1 VRVQDRGVDP
11 LGHAGAG
18 LAWRAGTMRIDASGP
33 RDDPNQDDDRDG
45 ARTGR
50 SAAAIGR
57 GVRDHLTYTLG
68 LPREA
73 ASRNDAFLALAL
85 TIRDRLLARAIEG
98 QRAHPAGSTR
108 MVCYL
113 SAEFLL
119 GPQLAC
125 NLAALEL
132 TEAARDA
139 MASEGI
145 DLEELVDHEEEPGLG
160 GGGLG
165 RLAACLLESLATLGV
180 PCVGYGIRYEFGIF
194 DQRIRDGAQLE
205 IADKWL
211 ALGNPWELA
220 RPETTYEVAFGGRT
234 EIVVE
239 PDGRESTRWIPT
251 RRVRGVAVDT
261 PIAGHHA
268 PLAGV
273 LRLWRAEACEA
284 FDLAAF
290 QQGDYYRAVEQKVVS
305 ETITKILYPNDE
317 GVPGKRLRLE
327 QQHFFVTCSLRDM
340 IREHLRHHPDVRG
353 FDRHFA
359 VQLNDTHPALAVAEL
374 MRLLVDEHRLGWD
387 EAWSITEGT
396 LAYTNHTRMPEAL
409 ERWPVDLFAEL
420 LPRHLEIVREIDRR
434 LLATV
439 RARFP
444 GDEGRAARM
453 AIVSSDA
460 EPTVRMAHLAVVG
473 CRAVNGVSRLHG
485 ALLREAVLPDFAAL
499 WPHKFASVTNGVS
512 PRRFVRVAN
521 PRLARWITD
530 ALGTDR
536 WAADLERLHAL
547 EPLAVDAGA
556 LAALGR
562 VKAENKAEFAQ
573 FVARTIGRTI
583 DPAALVV
590 VLAKRFHEYKRQL
603 LALLSIVAD
612 AHAIATGRDPGGPA
626 RLYVFA
632 GKAAP
637 NYAMAKLV
645 LRLAHGVAAALD
657 GDPRVRGR
665 LGLVFLPDYNVKLAQ
680 RIVPAAELSLQLSLA
695 GTEASGTGNM
705 KLAMNGALTVGTRD
719 GANLEI
725 AEAVGP
731 EGFFLFGPDARE
743 TELRAR
749 RRERGPIDPDLAG
762 AIDALASGAFS
773 PDDRARFAPIA
784 DELRGPDRYQVC
796 ADFRTYRDA
805 ERAAAGAYLDP
816 PGWNR
821 RSLRTIAR
829 MGPFSSDRCARAYCE
844 RIWGVAPRPSAPP
857 NPAPSVR
864 GLALTAPASCPSPL
878 DPPGAPR

>member
-1 VRVQDRGVDP
+1 MRDANDSSEGTSTGDDRR
-11 LGHAGAG
+11 LGGSASE
-18 LAWRAGTMRIDASGP
+18 LRAGF
-33 RDDPNQDDDRDG
+33 
-45 ARTGR
+45 
-50 SAAAIGR
+50 
-57 GVRDHLTYTLG
+57 VDHLTFSLG
-68 LPREA
+68 LAREA
-73 ASRNDAFLALAL
+73 ATRNDAFLALAL
-85 TIRDRLLARAIEG
+85 TIRDRLLARTVAAE
-98 QRAHPAGSTR
+98 RARAARPTR
-108 MVCYL
+108 TVCYL

-132 TEAARDA
+132 TEAARSA

-205 IADKWL
+205 VADKWL
-211 ALGNPWELA
+211 ALGNPWEIV
-220 RPETTYEVAFGGRT
+220 RPETAYEVAFGGRT
-234 EIVVE
+234 EVVVE
-239 PDGRESTRWIPT
+239 PDGRECTRWIPA

-261 PIAGHHA
+261 PIAGHLS
-268 PLAGV
+268 PIAGV

-317 GVPGKRLRLE
+317 RVPGKRLRLE

-340 IREHLRHHPDVRG
+340 IREHLRQHADVRG
-353 FDRHFA
+353 FDHHFA

-387 EAWSITEGT
+387 EAWTITEGA

-409 ERWPVDLFAEL
+409 ERWPVGLFAEV

-444 GDEGRAARM
+444 GDEARAARM
-453 AIVSSDA
+453 AIVSNDD
-460 EPTVRMAHLAVVG
+460 EPTVRMAHLAVAG

-485 ALLREAVLPDFAAL
+485 ALLHDAVLPDFAAL
-499 WPHKFASVTNGVS
+499 WPHKFMSVTNGVS
-512 PRRFVRVAN
+512 PRRFLAVAN
-521 PRLARWITD
+521 PRLARWLTG
-530 ALGTDR
+530 ALGTDA
-536 WAADLERLHAL
+536 WMADLGRLRAL
-547 EPLAVDAGA
+547 ESLADDPGA
-556 LAALGR
+556 LEELGR
-562 VKAENKAEFAQ
+562 VKAENKAVFAAY
-573 FVARTIGRTI
+573 VAETIGRTI
-583 DPAALVV
+583 DPTALVV

-612 AHAIATGRDPGGPA
+612 ARAIAAGRDPGGPA

-637 NYAMAKLV
+637 NYTMAKL
-645 LRLAHGVAAALD
+645 LIRLAHGVGAALED
-657 GDPRVRGR
+657 DPRMRGR
-665 LGLVFLPDYNVKLAQ
+665 LQLVFLPDYNVKLAQ

-705 KLAMNGALTVGTRD
+705 KLAMNGALTVGSCD

-731 EGFFLFGPDARE
+731 ESFFLFGPVALEAERRAHR
-743 TELRAR
+743 RAR
-749 RRERGPIDPDLAG
+749 APLDPELEG
-762 AIDALASGAFS
+762 AIDALASGALS
-773 PDDRARFAPIA
+773 PDDRARFVPIA
-784 DELRGPDRYQVC
+784 DELYGPDRYQVC
-796 ADFRTYRDA
+796 ADFRAYRDA
-805 ERAAAGAYLDP
+805 ERAAANAYLDA

-829 MGPFSSDRCARAYCE
+829 MGMFSSDRCAREYCE
-844 RIWGVAPRPSAPP
+844 RLWSVAPRPDAPP
-857 NPAPSVR
+857 TDAPLVR
-864 GLALTAPASCPSPL
+864 GLAVASPAVCPSPL
-878 DPPGAPR
+878 DRPGPPR